1 MEISFSD
8 ARKELFDALAVWREY
23 VFEVEYKA
31 CFDMFDQREYIVSLH
46 CLESYRLLCLVTLS
60 AKYEILNHS
69 IDARLRGEGSRIT
82 PVVEARN
89 KFPYKFIPLDAYSNG
104 WADEVKEL
112 INDEEWEE
120 NGRKVSW
127 KKKGVDG
134 WNEFLNK
141 YCPRDETLRMN
152 INIEMGLLASN

>member
-31 CFDMFDQREYIVSLH
+31 CFDMFDQH
-46 CLESYRLLCLVTLS
+46 
-60 AKYEILNHS
+60 
-69 IDARLRGEGSRIT
+69 ARLRGEGSRIT

-104 WADEVKEL
+104 WADEVKKL
-112 INDEEWEE
+112 IEDEEWEE